1 MVKVDL
7 EFLRKDNTQCHVN
20 LSNVYFAILYFENL
34 FSLLDFLFLV
44 KAFTVL
50 RWPLASGQKVQ
61 GFFLSPLK
69 AQECFRLASFLKEKK
84 PSP

>member
-34 FSLLDFLFLV
+34 FSL
-44 KAFTVL
+44 
-50 RWPLASGQKVQ
+50 
-61 GFFLSPLK
+61 
-69 AQECFRLASFLKEKK
+69 
-84 PSP
+84 